1 MANIAENSILGIGK
15 ITEGGKEYYFQT
27 SSIYKLAAISTA
39 TGITY
44 IAPDVFNG
52 DEPLIQ
58 IEQLIRSGK
67 LVRLTALVANPVDGK
82 KNKTAQILAT
92 SALADPARLSLVGK
106 TLQTVKNSTTKV
118 IGKILKIRG
127 KTRDVYR

>member
-82 KNKTAQILAT
+82 NNKTAQILAT
-92 SALADPARLSLVGK
+92 SALADPARLLLVGK
-106 TLQTVKNSTTKV
+106 TLQTVKKGITKV
-118 IGKILKIRG
+118 IGKIIKIRG

>member
-82 KNKTAQILAT
+82 KNKTSQILAT
-92 SALADPARLSLVGK
+92 SALADPARLTLVGK
-106 TLQTVKNSTTKV
+106 TLQTSKKGVTKV
-118 IGKILKIRG
+118 IGKIIKIRG